1 MTQSLTGRRSG
12 LIARPALPARASP
25 AARVS
30 RPALAAFAPLA
41 PLAPLA
47 PIAALAAALALPA
60 AASAAPAAAA
70 TSTAGAAALKA
81 YDPHDLTGVWMQTRA
96 RPFKS
101 YPFTP
106 EYEAI
111 LKQRQADEA
120 AGKPFQVAQDR
131 CLPAGLAASMTT
143 GAYPIEIFYQ
153 KGGQEILLQKE
164 NLGALY
170 RVFLNRGHK
179 SADELYPLFY
189 GDSVGHWEGDVL
201 VVDTISLGATSALDL
216 IAPHSDALHV
226 IQRFHR
232 VSYDTLE
239 DELTFDDPKALTHP
253 VSGVA
258 VFKYEPDWELG
269 EYECTNERLGF
280 EPGGQ
285 QVIVPRQKP

>member
-1 MTQSLTGRRSG
+1 MRHRSSSAC
-12 LIARPALPARASP
+12 IASI
-25 AARVS
+25 
-30 RPALAAFAPLA
+30 ALAALLVGGSAQSAPE
-41 PLAPLA
+41 
-47 PIAALAAALALPA
+47 
-60 AASAAPAAAA
+60 AAPEKPAKKSPAF
-70 TSTAGAAALKA
+70 
-81 YDPHDLTGVWMQTRA
+81 DPRDLRGIWMQTRD

-101 YPFTP
+101 YPYNA

-111 LKQRQADEA
+111 LKQRKADEA
-120 AGKPFQVAQDR
+120 AGKPFQVAGGL

-153 KGGQEILLQKE
+153 KGNKEILIQKE
-164 NLGALY
+164 NLGAMF

-179 SADELYPLFY
+179 SPEELYPLFY

-239 DELTFDDPKALTHP
+239 DELTFDDPKALTQP
-253 VSGVA
+253 VKGVA
-258 VFKYEPDWELG
+258 IYKYQPDWEFE
-269 EYECTNERLGF
+269 EYECTNERLIF
-280 EPGGQ
+280 EGSGKQSIAPAE
-285 QVIVPRQKP
+285 KP